1 MTIMNEDAKNIN
13 KEEIL
18 NKASSLIDLVETAYK
33 AGTAAHKVEQNLF
46 YELLKM
52 GYMLFGYLFILYEGS
67 DQGKTVELSD
77 GRTVTRLPEKHK
89 RSYLSIF
96 GEFDILRWVYGS
108 REGQKVDYIPMDKQ
122 LQLPCRKYS
131 YLLQDWGQS
140 LAVDLPFTEA
150 ATIIKRIF
158 SLSFAA
164 SGLERTVLSTSGSTS
179 AYFDQQKES
188 QPAEGGQIIVVS
200 ADGKG
205 VVIRKPA
212 EEQVNSTE
220 ETKPAN
226 IGQTTPKGHFG
237 KKKMA
242 IVGAS
247 YTIDPYPR
255 TPESV
260 LESLFRTRDKLA
272 VAVSEQLRPKPVCK
286 HVRACMDRDE
296 KDTLQPARETIFSWL
311 DQEIK
316 QRNPEGINPVVLI
329 MDGEKKLWEMGDEII
344 VDKNTVKILDIIHAS
359 SYIWKIVE
367 ALNADN
373 TIQENIPIVKK
384 YMDYLLKGEIKKAIR
399 SFRYLATYRKIT
411 GKRLDQ
417 IKTSCGYLENNAGRM
432 RYDEYLAAGY
442 PIGSGIIEGACRHVI
457 VDRMER
463 SGMRWIMTGA
473 KAMLGLRC
481 IYINGNWDK
490 FMEFNIQ
497 QEQQMINPT
506 SAKMVNAANDD
517 VFRQLK
523 VV

>member
-1 MTIMNEDAKNIN
+1 MNEDIKKIN
-13 KEEIL
+13 KEDIL
-18 NKASSLIDLVETAYK
+18 NKASSLIDLVENAYK
-33 AGTAAHKVEQNLF
+33 AGTAAHKVEQNIF
-46 YELLKM
+46 CELLKL
-52 GYMLFGYLFILYEGS
+52 GYMLLGHLFALYEGS
-67 DQGKTVELSD
+67 DPGKTVELSD
-77 GRTVTRLPEKHK
+77 ERTVKRLPEKHK

-96 GEFDILRWVYGS
+96 GEFEIFRWVYGT

-122 LQLPCRKYS
+122 LQLPNRKYS

-140 LAVDLPFTEA
+140 LAVDLPFAEA
-150 ATIIKRIF
+150 YTIIKRIF
-158 SLSFAA
+158 SLSFPV
-164 SGLERTVLSTSGSTS
+164 SGLERTVRSTSDSTTT
-179 AYFDQQKES
+179 YFDQQTDT
-188 QPAEGGQIIVVS
+188 QPAEPGQIIVTS

-205 VVIRKPA
+205 VVIRKPGA
-212 EEQVNSTE
+212 EQVDSAE

-226 IGQTTPKGHFG
+226 IGQTTQKGHYG
-237 KKKMA
+237 NKKMA

-255 TPESV
+255 TPETV
-260 LESLFRTRDKLA
+260 LESLFRTQDKLA
-272 VAVSEQLRPKPVCK
+272 EAVSEQLRPKPVCK

-316 QRNPEGINPVVLI
+316 QRNPDGNNTVVLI
-329 MDGEKKLWEMGDEII
+329 MDGEKKLWEMGDEIV
-344 VDKNTVKILDIIHAS
+344 VDEKTVKILDIIHAS

-373 TIQENIPIVKK
+373 STKENMPIVKK
-384 YMDYLLKGEIKKAIR
+384 YIGYLLNGDVKRAIR
-399 SFRYLATYRKIT
+399 SFRYLATSRKIK
-411 GKRLDQ
+411 GKKLDQ
-417 IKTSCGYLENNAGRM
+417 INTSCGYLENNAARM

-481 IYINGNWDK
+481 IYINGDWNK

-497 QEQQMINPT
+497 REQQIINPT
-506 SAKMVNAANDD
+506 TAKVVNAANDD
-517 VFRQLK
+517 VFLQLK